1 MPMNIQRELQKPT
14 KRDGINV
21 RPNASNT
28 EERMQQTQSKTSCKI
43 FNDTLCNIHTLH
55 TFQHASGPVIY
66 FRLQTH
72 RENTR
77 NKKKY
82 IYEFDAA
89 TLRRVYTH
97 LYMCNMVA

>member
-1 MPMNIQRELQKPT
+1 
-14 KRDGINV
+14 
-21 RPNASNT
+21 
-28 EERMQQTQSKTSCKI
+28 MQQTQSKTSCKI

-77 NKKKY
+77 NKKKKY

-89 TLRRVYTH
+89 TLRRVYNIYVQYGGMNTNRTYLH
-97 LYMCNMVA
+97 TLIKLKHFWLQIY

>member
-77 NKKKY
+77 NEKKKKKIEY
-82 IYEFDAA
+82 I
-89 TLRRVYTH
+89 
-97 LYMCNMVA
+97 